1 MQSHVTLKRISVYLD
16 EEEVTDQ
23 VSSLKK
29 DYSKP
34 YLFGNDEGLGLE
46 CATLKWNEVVE
57 VEENQNKSCSSS
69 TISMEIDEASTI
81 GDSESIGD
89 RGDRVFELRDVTI
102 RFPEGK
108 LTVVTGPTA
117 SGKTALLV
125 SFLNFFHLSPILIL
139 LLF

>member
-46 CATLKWNEVVE
+46 CATLKWNEVVD
-57 VEENQNKSCSSS
+57 VEEKGNQNKSFSSS

-81 GDSESIGD
+81 GD
-89 RGDRVFELRDVTI
+89 RAFELRDVTI

-125 SFLNFFHLSPILIL
+125 SS
-139 LLF
+139 

>member
-29 DYSKP
+29 DCSKP
-34 YLFGNDEGLGLE
+34 YLLGNDEGLGLE

-108 LTVVTGPTA
+108 LTVVTGPDRK
-117 SGKTALLV
+117 SV
-125 SFLNFFHLSPILIL
+125 V
-139 LLF
+139 